1 MKIIIAPDKFK
12 RSLTG
17 LEFCQTVEE
26 VLKKCI
32 AGVEVIK
39 IPLADGGDGTL
50 EALSSQMTDT
60 KVHLTVHDPLFR
72 PIQASYL
79 YLEEARTAFIEMAE
93 ASGLRK
99 LKEEEQNCFYT
110 TSYGTGELIKD
121 ALDHGAQ
128 KIILGIGGSATN
140 DCGMGMAEALG
151 YQFLDQAGNKL
162 EPIGKNLIAV
172 DQIVTTA
179 ADSRIGRTLFEV
191 ACDVTNPLFGR
202 KGAAKVYAPQKG
214 ATDEE
219 VALLDQGL
227 EHFEQILGKTFD
239 RSVKDIPGAGAAG
252 GLGAGAMLFLG
263 GTLNSGIKLVKEM
276 VKFDERIAGA
286 DWIIT
291 GEGKLDYQT
300 LSGKTVHGVLESAVL
315 QGIKVA
321 VFCGRITLPQDA
333 MNAIGVS
340 YAASVM
346 ERSIDLDDA
355 IKHSI
360 IYLREMVAEFAGR
373 ISVKD

>member
-32 AGVEVIK
+32 AGVEVLQ

-151 YQFLDQAGNKL
+151 FQFLDLEGNRV

-172 DQIVTTA
+172 DQIVTTT
-179 ADSRIGRTLFEV
+179 ADSRIGHTLFEV
-191 ACDVTNPLFGR
+191 ACDVTNPLFGAD
-202 KGAAKVYAPQKG
+202 GAAKVYAPQKG
-214 ATDEE
+214 ATDKE

-239 RSVKDIPGAGAAG
+239 RSVKEIPGAGAAG
-252 GLGAGAMLFLG
+252 GMGAGAMLFLG

-276 VKFDERIAGA
+276 VKFDERIVGA

-333 MNAIGVS
+333 MNAIGVG

-346 ERSIDLDDA
+346 ERSVDLDDA

-360 IYLREMVAEFAGR
+360 IYLREMVVEFAGR
-373 ISVKD
+373 IKVK